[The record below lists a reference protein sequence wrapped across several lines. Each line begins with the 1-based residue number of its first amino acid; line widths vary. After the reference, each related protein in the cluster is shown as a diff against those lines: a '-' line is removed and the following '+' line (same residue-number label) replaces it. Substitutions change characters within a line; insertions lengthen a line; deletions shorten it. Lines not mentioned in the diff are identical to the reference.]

1 MESWNLSLVLL
12 HPSPLSTKAV
22 CCQLSFSFLAA
33 KTGDCAER
41 LFHFHANT
49 VCSRLF
55 LCFAP
60 SHLQCRRDN
69 LALLPVLFDASQEC
83 KAYASVALC
92 NCLLF
97 SRIMTGGYLPAANNC
112 HVPVRGGRQLAALH
126 GEGNLL
132 TGGDLARIKT
142 TI

>member
-1 MESWNLSLVLL
+1 MSSSVLSGELESELGPSASQPSEHKGSVLPAL
-12 HPSPLSTKAV
+12 L
-22 CCQLSFSFLAA
+22 QFSHC
-33 KTGDCAER
+33 KR

-97 SRIMTGGYLPAANNC
+97 SRIMTGNYLPAANNC
-112 HVPVRGGRQLAALH
+112 HVPVRGGRELAALR
-126 GEGNLL
+126 GAGNLL